1 MKKLDRY
8 IFFKFLSTFF
18 FCLLLLTVIVIVIDI
33 SEHTDDFVK
42 SKLPVSKIIT
52 EYYFGFIP
60 RIDAMLF
67 PLFAFI
73 AVIFF
78 TSKMAGR
85 SEVIAILSS
94 GVSYRRFLMPFL
106 AGGILLAGI
115 LWAGYQYVVPKANYI
130 WGNFEKKYVDVNKGR
145 YKTNDSYKQHMY
157 FKLNSDSYVG
167 IKGYDTVSKTGVG
180 FFVQRFKDNK
190 LLYNLRASNFSWDT
204 AKKQWNLQAVNE
216 RYLNEKT
223 ETVKNYDR
231 LHMSY
236 NFKPVDLGKDEYLKD
251 QMTTPDLNAFIAL
264 EKMRG
269 SETLSSLL
277 VERYNR
283 DAVPFS
289 VIILTII
296 GVSLASRKVRGGSG
310 MHLAIGVLLCVTY
323 ILFSRVSIVFA
334 TKGDF
339 SPWLAAWI
347 PNIIFAFIALY
358 LYKRAPK

>member
-8 IFFKFLSTFF
+8 ILFKFLSTFF
-18 FCLLLLTVIVIVIDI
+18 FCLLLLTVIVIVVDI

-85 SEVIAILSS
+85 SEIIAILSS

-106 AGGILLAGI
+106 AGGFILAAI

-145 YKTNDSYKQHMY
+145 YKTNDSYKQHLY
-157 FKLNSDSYVG
+157 FKLSSDSYVG

-180 FFVQRFKDNK
+180 FFVQRLKNNK
-190 LLYNLRASNFSWDT
+190 LEYNLRASNFSWDT
-204 AKKQWNLQAVNE
+204 AKKQWSLQAVNE
-216 RYLNEKT
+216 RQLHEKT
-223 ETVKNYDR
+223 ETVRNYEQK
-231 LHMSY
+231 LVSY
-236 NFKPVDLGKDEYLKD
+236 NFKPIDLGKDEYLKD
-251 QMTTPDLNAFIAL
+251 QMTTPDLDAFIAL

-283 DAVPFS
+283 DAIPFS
-289 VIILTII
+289 VIILTVI

-310 MHLAIGVLLCVTY
+310 AHLAIGVLLCVTY
-323 ILFSRVSIVFA
+323 ILFSRISLVFA

>member
-1 MKKLDRY
+1 MKRLDRY
-8 IFFKFLSTFF
+8 ILFKFLSTFF
-18 FCLLLLTVIVIVIDI
+18 FCLILLTVIVIVVDI

-85 SEVIAILSS
+85 SEIIAILSS
-94 GVSYRRFLMPFL
+94 GVSYRRFLVPFL
-106 AGGILLAGI
+106 VGGFILAGI

-157 FKLNSDSYVG
+157 FKLNNDSYVG

-180 FFVQRFKDNK
+180 FFVQRFKDDK

-204 AKKQWNLQAVNE
+204 AKKQWNLQGVNE
-216 RYLNEKT
+216 RHLHDKT
-223 ETVKNYDR
+223 ETVRNYEK
-231 LHMSY
+231 LLMNY

-251 QMTTPDLNAFIAL
+251 QMTTPDLDAFIEL

-269 SETLSSLL
+269 SETLNSLL

-289 VIILTII
+289 VIVLTII